1 MATATTPRSAATDAR
16 ATPPVA
22 AVRRMR
28 IPQLVVGVLLTA
40 GAALG
45 FVLFNAASVQRTP
58 VLALADDI
66 DRGHVLTVDD
76 LQVVYVGTDDVL
88 ALTPADRSDLLV
100 GRAAVLA
107 LPAGTLV
114 TVDQLAEGR
123 TLVPGAGVVG
133 LALSPGQYP
142 TPRLAI
148 GDLVNVLEVSDGDR
162 LLVEAAEVVEVEL
175 VGTQGQRFISVLA
188 GEQQAATVAAASAS
202 GEVRLVLIARDG
214 DGPPEA
220 QAQPGGEPA
229 P

>member
-1 MATATTPRSAATDAR
+1 MATATTPRPAAT
-16 ATPPVA
+16 ATGAGPPVA

-58 VLALADDI
+58 VLALAGDVG
-66 DRGHVLTVDD
+66 RGHILAVDD
-76 LQVVYVGTDDVL
+76 LQVVHVGTDDVL
-88 ALTPADRSDLLV
+88 ALTPADRSELLV
-100 GRAAVLA
+100 GRAAVVA
-107 LPAGTLV
+107 LSAGTLV
-114 TVDQLAEGR
+114 TVEQFAQGR

-162 LLVEAAEVVEVEL
+162 LLVEAAEVIEVEA
-175 VGTQGQRFISVLA
+175 VGTQGQRFISLLT
-188 GEQQAATVAAASAS
+188 GEEQASTVAGAAAS
-202 GEVRLVLIARDG
+202 GEVRLVLIARDA
-214 DGPPEA
+214 DGEPEPGS
-220 QAQPGGEPA
+220 QPGGEPA

>member
-1 MATATTPRSAATDAR
+1 MATATTPPPATTDAR
-16 ATPPVA
+16 PTPPAA
-22 AVRRMR
+22 AVRRTR
-28 IPQLVVGVLLTA
+28 TPQLVVGMLLTA

-58 VLALADDI
+58 VLALANDI
-66 DRGHVLTVDD
+66 DRGHILAVDD

-88 ALTPADRSDLLV
+88 ALTSADRADLLV

-107 LPAGTLV
+107 LPAGTLL

-148 GDLVNVLEVSDGDR
+148 GDLVNVLEVTDGDQ

-175 VGTQGQRFISVLA
+175 VGTQGQRFISVLT
-188 GEQQAATVAAASAS
+188 GEEQAATVAAAAAS

-214 DGPPEA
+214 DATPEGPGHPD
-220 QAQPGGEPA
+220 GEPA